1 MQNAQEKERERERER
16 ERAKSVRLFGD
27 DVKKFSFVH
36 VSPIHQRKS
45 DQNAS
50 SSSDNALG
58 FIPHMHY
65 TASGRVPLWNELLL
79 HVVPLCT

>member
-1 MQNAQEKERERERER
+1 MNEGEVCSLNAECAGERERERER

-65 TASGRVPLWNELLL
+65 TEAGFFVENQQS
-79 HVVPLCT
+79 